1 MPTTDKKPVVIPS
14 GEGNLI
20 NNIRFK
26 VTSHDSGGACSVFE
40 AEQAPGESLLPHVHR
55 YEDEIVYVIEGEVEF
70 MIDGQTYRALPG
82 TTVYLPKLIPHGF
95 RIVGTKKAKTLWVVI
110 PGGFEKM
117 AEEMSSLPSDGP
129 LYVEKMVEI
138 GRRYDV
144 EFFPPEA
151 E

>member
-1 MPTTDKKPVVIPS
+1 MPTTDEKALVIPS

-20 NNIRFK
+20 NKVRFK

-40 AEQAPGESLLPHVHR
+40 AEQAPGERLLPHVHR

-70 MIDGQTYRALPG
+70 MIGDQTYRALPG

-95 RIVGTKKAKTLWVVI
+95 RIVGTKKAKTLWIVI

-117 AEEMSSLPSDGP
+117 AEEMSSLPSDAR
-129 LYVEKMVEI
+129 LDVEKMLEI
-138 GRRYDV
+138 GRRYGV
-144 EFFPPEA
+144 EFLPPKVK
-151 E
+151 